1 MKSTVNDLDTTQAIN
16 LSVEYQVEITREL
29 NKESLLNCY
38 PIYINY
44 TWSMLL
50 IITPALMSMYHL

>member
-1 MKSTVNDLDTTQAIN
+1 MG
-16 LSVEYQVEITREL
+16 ITREL

-44 TWSMLL
+44 TWFILL
-50 IITPALMSMYHL
+50 IITPALMSMCYKTRVWTDFGRVRVRTEIGQ